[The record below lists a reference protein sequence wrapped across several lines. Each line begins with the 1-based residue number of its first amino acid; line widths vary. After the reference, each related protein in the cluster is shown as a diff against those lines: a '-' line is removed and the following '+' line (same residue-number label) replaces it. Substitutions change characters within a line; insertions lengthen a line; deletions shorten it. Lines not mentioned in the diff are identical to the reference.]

1 MFIAIPLENKPSWR
15 NPPWLTMLLILINVI
30 IYWGPQHSEEV
41 KIRKAEEFYFATK
54 LPTIEMPVYIEFLR
68 RTQAKQLTVADQL
81 LQKHMDVPLLE
92 MMESDTLFTQQLD
105 TADGNPKSL
114 VSAESPSFADW
125 QTMRRAYLKLKPP
138 PFTARW
144 AQAWG
149 TGITNVSWTWLTCAF
164 LHGSPGHLI
173 GNMVFLF
180 LFGFSVEIAL
190 GRARYLTFYIL
201 GAMGSAAFC
210 AFAYASKTGHGLG
223 ASGAISCV
231 MVLYAMM
238 YKLRSIKFFYLI
250 FFYFNYVRAP
260 ALILV
265 PLWIGNEL
273 VSWVFVHSNVAYAA
287 HVGGMLTGLVLTK
300 WMPAQELLDQALTA
314 SPETPKATAA
324 SLAMQAQALVG
335 KMQWLP
341 ACETW
346 QKALSLSP
354 HDESILRRY
363 FNTARHARND
373 AHLQYISQAIFAEQ
387 SVQSHVVELQKEC
400 WRWCKKHAAQ
410 LLTHQEPAL
419 LTMAQRWAATGGGA
433 DASLLMLDLKQA
445 SAARAP

>member
-1 MFIAIPLENKPSWR
+1 MFLAIPLETKPTWR
-15 NPPWLTMLLILINVI
+15 NPPWLTLLLILINVI

-41 KIRKAEEFYFATK
+41 KTHKAEDAYFASK
-54 LPTIEMPVYIEFLR
+54 LPGIELPVYVEFLR
-68 RTQAKQLTVADQL
+68 QKNAKQLPIADQL
-81 LQKHMDVPLLE
+81 MQRHMGVALLE
-92 MMESDTLFTQQLD
+92 MMEDDTSFANQLD
-105 TADGNPKSL
+105 TADANQKSL
-114 VSAESPSFADW
+114 VSPGSPTYAEW
-125 QTMRRAYLKLKPP
+125 QTLRRAYAKLKPP
-138 PFTARW
+138 PFTTRW
-144 AQAWG
+144 AQSWG
-149 TGITNVSWTWLTCAF
+149 GGITNVSWTWLTSAF
-164 LHGSPGHLI
+164 LHGSVGHLI

-190 GRARYLTFYIL
+190 GRARYLAFYLL
-201 GAMGSAAFC
+201 GALGSAALC

-273 VSWVFVHSNVAYAA
+273 ISWAVVHSNVAYAA

-300 WMPAQELLDQALTA
+300 WMPAQQVLDQALTNA
-314 SPETPKATAA
+314 PVATPKDTAA
-324 SLAMQAQALVG
+324 GLATQAQALVG

-346 QKALSLSP
+346 QKALRLSP

-363 FNTARHARND
+363 FNTARHARNE
-373 AHLQYISQAIFAEQ
+373 AHLKHVCHAIFAERSAQ
-387 SVQSHVVELQKEC
+387 AHVVDLQQEC

-410 LLTHQEPAL
+410 LLAGQEPAL
-419 LTMAQRWAATGGGA
+419 HLMAQRWAATGSSA
-433 DASLLMLDLKQA
+433 DTTALLSDLKSS
-445 SAARAP
+445 SAAP